1 MITDDLPMSA
11 DAPRSMPASPLPRS
25 SGRSR
30 RLIRLGL
37 VILTAALLVDAIV
50 GENGVL
56 ALLQAG
62 RQYDAV
68 ERALQQ
74 SRDDNAALR
83 ETARRLRED
92 PGTIE
97 AVARRDLN
105 LIKPGEKVFIV
116 KDARGRDRER

>member
-1 MITDDLPMSA
+1 MIHPEPALSPAQTPPPP
-11 DAPRSMPASPLPRS
+11 PRIAGL
-25 SGRSR
+25 GRR
-30 RLIRLGL
+30 RVVRFALLI
-37 VILTAALLVDAIV
+37 ITAVLLVDAIV

-56 ALLQAG
+56 ALLQAR
-62 RQYDAV
+62 RQFGAV

-83 ETARRLRED
+83 EAARRLRED
-92 PGTIE
+92 PGTVE

-116 KDARGRDRER
+116 KDAASPGAK

>member
-1 MITDDLPMSA
+1 MIPLEPA
-11 DAPRSMPASPLPRS
+11 APAASSPASPLS
-25 SGRSR
+25 RSR
-30 RLIRLGL
+30 GRGRRLVRFALMIA
-37 VILTAALLVDAIV
+37 TAVLLVDAIV

-56 ALLQAG
+56 ALLQAR
-62 RQYDAV
+62 RQFAAV

-92 PGTIE
+92 PSTVE

-105 LIKPGEKVFIV
+105 LIKPGEKMFIV
-116 KDARGRDRER
+116 KDAPPRR

>member
-1 MITDDLPMSA
+1 MIPLDP
-11 DAPRSMPASPLPRS
+11 APTPLPPPSNPPAR
-25 SGRSR
+25 GR
-30 RLIRLGL
+30 RLVRVGLL
-37 VILTAALLVDAIV
+37 VITAILLIDAVV

-56 ALLQAG
+56 ALLQAR
-62 RQYDAV
+62 RQFAAV

-92 PGTIE
+92 PGTVE

-116 KDARGRDRER
+116 KDVPPRK

>member
-1 MITDDLPMSA
+1 
-11 DAPRSMPASPLPRS
+11 
-25 SGRSR
+25 
-30 RLIRLGL
+30 
-37 VILTAALLVDAIV
+37 
-50 GENGVL
+50 VL